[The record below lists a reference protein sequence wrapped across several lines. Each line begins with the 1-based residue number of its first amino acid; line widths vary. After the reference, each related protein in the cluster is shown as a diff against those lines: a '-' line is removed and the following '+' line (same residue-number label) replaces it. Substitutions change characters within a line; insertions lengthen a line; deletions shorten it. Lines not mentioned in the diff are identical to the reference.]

1 MGKSWKVNKI
11 CLLSIFVANEMM
23 ISLNLCDAIMVM
35 DKQRLGVKMMDFL
48 TLVMMISLIKGVQ
61 AMKQT
66 QMMN

>member
-1 MGKSWKVNKI
+1 
-11 CLLSIFVANEMM
+11 MM

>member
-1 MGKSWKVNKI
+1 
-11 CLLSIFVANEMM
+11 M
-23 ISLNLCDAIMVM
+23 IYAIVV
-35 DKQRLGVKMMDFL
+35 DKQRRGVKMMVFW